1 MAYYYRKPINK
12 TVDDVKLKMQMGAL
26 TLKLS
31 ENNNKID
38 DLLEVD
44 KNIEKDIAD
53 NLNLINSNKKV
64 IEDKISKLYQNL
76 ILFNGNLTKFVDL
89 TKDNIEVVKKCN

>member
-12 TVDDVKLKMQMGAL
+12 VANHVKLKMQIGVL

-38 DLLEVD
+38 NLLEVD
-44 KNIEKDIAD
+44 KNIKKDIAD
-53 NLNLINSNKKV
+53 NSNLIDSNKKV
-64 IEDKISKLYQNL
+64 IEDKISKLDRNL

-89 TKDNIEVVKKCN
+89 AKDNIEIVKKM